1 MDNFQIMPR
10 LDDGDNKGIPD
21 GALTVLVIAAVAVVS
36 VAVTLLCMLISHR
49 RTLRRRQQSASAVAA
64 AVAVNRPT
72 SMPTSSPLPLYI
84 QQAFDPKFDSP
95 PTYEEAVRIA
105 SHARLPDTSIIVP
118 YASTSLSTKFTSSD
132 ANDAE
137 FEDRGFIR
145 CKQAVN
151 IFGNTNRAVNV
162 PNFPSNFELYIS
174 SGFCA

>member
-95 PTYEEAVRIA
+95 PTYEEAVRSPPLSPVATSPVTLA
-105 SHARLPDTSIIVP
+105 SPIPRSSSPTPQLHLAPNSRPPMQTMQNSRTEVSSDVNRP
-118 YASTSLSTKFTSSD
+118 STSS
-132 ANDAE
+132 
-137 FEDRGFIR
+137 GI
-145 CKQAVN
+145 Q
-151 IFGNTNRAVNV
+151 I
-162 PNFPSNFELYIS
+162 EL
-174 SGFCA
+174 